1 MESIVKKEQDAEFAA
16 PLPPAGAS
24 SSSSGDQPKG
34 GNIILNST
42 SEFCRSLGEI
52 PTYGLSG
59 NREEEREEI
68 MVSVILTTGV
78 VYVYGVFEQESMIS
92 AQSLL

>member
-1 MESIVKKEQDAEFAA
+1 MVKKEVDMDTAVTSSEG
-16 PLPPAGAS
+16 GAS
-24 SSSSGDQPKG
+24 KDDKG
-34 GNIILNST
+34 GLNIILNST

-68 MVSVILTTGV
+68 MVSDMQQLNTCD
-78 VYVYGVFEQESMIS
+78 
-92 AQSLL
+92 

>member
-1 MESIVKKEQDAEFAA
+1 MCFPQVMESMVKKEVDMDTAA
-16 PLPPAGAS
+16 ASSEGGAS
-24 SSSSGDQPKG
+24 KDDKG
-34 GNIILNST
+34 GLNIILNST

-68 MVSVILTTGV
+68 MVSDMQQLNTCD
-78 VYVYGVFEQESMIS
+78 
-92 AQSLL
+92 